1 MSDYTLSSTSLREH
15 RLLPVRFQSS
25 FFSHLSSPFP
35 SCCRFLWTSLDP
47 RRYQASLKHW
57 WVSTRLRCPSSPG
70 RDSAAGPWG
79 RSFLRRA
86 RLVSSTSPTPTARN
100 RQGRNAP
107 CRILKHALF
116 KPGRA
121 AGTPQQNTS
130 AYMKKAKNVPPIQFA
145 VLFMCSCMSN
155 NHKVDSLDLHNAFS
169 GRNVSSLIRASTGR
183 TFPQPYKR

>member
-15 RLLPVRFQSS
+15 PLLPVRFQSC

-47 RRYQASLKHW
+47 RRYQASLKHR

-79 RSFLRRA
+79 RSFLRHA

-116 KPGRA
+116 KPGKA
-121 AGTPQQNTS
+121 AGTPQQNNTS
-130 AYMKKAKNVPPIQFA
+130 AKICLQFS
-145 VLFMCSCMSN
+145 LQYFFMCSCMYK

-169 GRNVSSLIRASTGR
+169 GRNASSLIHASTGR
-183 TFPQPYKR
+183 TFPQPYTH